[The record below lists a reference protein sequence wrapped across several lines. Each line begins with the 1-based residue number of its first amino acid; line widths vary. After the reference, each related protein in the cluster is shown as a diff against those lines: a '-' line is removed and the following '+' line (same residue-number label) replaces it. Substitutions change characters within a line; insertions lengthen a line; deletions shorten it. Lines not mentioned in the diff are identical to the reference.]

1 MLIVYPSISPLLI
14 LDLPYRRLTFQS
26 VKVIITSGFISKL
39 NTFFKEIKTMIV
51 ALPQNCKPSCKPFTI
66 AIKTGFPES
75 VFLFCL
81 FTLKTSTDLDKYL
94 KKSHFSL
101 LSWYF

>member
-1 MLIVYPSISPLLI
+1 
-14 LDLPYRRLTFQS
+14 
-26 VKVIITSGFISKL
+26 
-39 NTFFKEIKTMIV
+39 MIV